1 MVGQIAVQPDYGQQ
15 LEENTYGK
23 QVAGNVMDLVHR
35 NGRVGEIVSKGSV
48 DLNIDQTG
56 THDHVL
62 RINHLENE
70 KQTLYRPHRRTPLW
84 N

>member
-1 MVGQIAVQPDYGQQ
+1 MMVGQIAVQPDYGQQ

-48 DLNIDQTG
+48 DLNIDETDTRSCPSHQSP
-56 THDHVL
+56 
-62 RINHLENE
+62 R
-70 KQTLYRPHRRTPLW
+70 K
-84 N
+84 